1 MLFRYVYTLTVRN
14 NTQVVVSEKF
24 QLSSGYGLAVI
35 YMYVSD
41 YASRVVGARVNSCP
55 RVLQKL
61 NPTPTDDVEMP

>member
-1 MLFRYVYTLTVRN
+1 MLFRYVYTFTVRN

-35 YMYVSD
+35 YISD